1 MFFFLSWLKES
12 QSYKKMPIVIPIS
25 SKERTRRKNS
35 RYYTK
40 HGEKVRSR
48 VFEKSILAMKSARP
62 HWKSIVRYGLTLEKI
77 NALRN
82 QKLSSVSDA
91 EVESVEDFFTSLMLH
106 VALLK
111 KENL

>member
-1 MFFFLSWLKES
+1 
-12 QSYKKMPIVIPIS
+12 MPIVIPIS

-62 HWKSIVRYGLTLEKI
+62 HWKSVVKYGLTLERI
-77 NALRN
+77 NALRER
-82 QKLSSVSDA
+82 KLSTVSDA
-91 EVESVEDFFTSLMLH
+91 EVGSVENFFTSLSLH
-106 VALLK
+106 VAMLE